1 MDVNRHRLFC
11 YFLIKNDVNN
21 INTTNP
27 TKPPSPSEVIRAER
41 FVTTSIPN
49 TVPPVKTVHKI
60 VIGNTA
66 INTDDSPPKNP
77 VMYLITESIINFFR

>member
-1 MDVNRHRLFC
+1 MYVNRHRLFC
-11 YFLIKNDVNN
+11 YFLIKNDVSS
-21 INTTNP
+21 INTINP

-49 TVPPVKTVHKI
+49 TAPPVKTVHKI
-60 VIGNTA
+60 VTGSTA
-66 INTDDSPPKNP
+66 IKTVVRPPKNP